1 MCCRASSL
9 RRNTP
14 TTASAGWWDRAV
26 RKRSRNSGSSSTT
39 TTVCAAPGVVCMVPL
54 LWALLYPSN
63 RVSLW
68 LTSVGTESTRLM
80 GATLSRAKGELARVV
95 CCIVPMGHEDGGE
108 LGTHPPII
116 ANARVHHKE
125 GKPSDSAPR
134 RMGGF
139 PSCATSVAA
148 LSFVDT
154 YNLFFEPIVVRTMTI
169 VIDSKAPNSWP
180 NAQAV
185 YGECTVELEK
195 WEQTLHGCLWKAT
208 KGVAPCAVQV
218 ARTVLNGPNRARP
231 HVQGV
236 WLNCAIFPRLAC
248 RTDKSVLFNTAM
260 LPLS

>member
-1 MCCRASSL
+1 MIPICHE
-9 RRNTP
+9 
-14 TTASAGWWDRAV
+14 DV
-26 RKRSRNSGSSSTT
+26 
-39 TTVCAAPGVVCMVPL
+39 
-54 LWALLYPSN
+54 
-63 RVSLW
+63 
-68 LTSVGTESTRLM
+68 
-80 GATLSRAKGELARVV
+80 GEL
-95 CCIVPMGHEDGGE
+95 C
-108 LGTHPPII
+108 THPPII

-195 WEQTLHGCLWKAT
+195 WEQTLHGCLWKTT

-236 WLNCAIFPRLAC
+236 WLNYAIFPRLAC

-260 LPLS
+260 LPLSGLQRHAASLVTIHRGHFLPTSASHEFPHPCLWAGRQHFAQENTPCSFSPLERGQDCYTMPVVKTLR